1 MDYKKKCL
9 ISLFFLC
16 TTIIFSQENKYQITG
31 KVLDVNNNTLIKEA
45 YIYIIDLKNNLVVH
59 TVKSDSIG
67 NFQISFDKGNYNIS
81 IGHNDYKVRLIPIEY
96 SKFNDNS
103 LDLGEV
109 LLRPIVINELEEI
122 VIVAKD
128 FRIEN
133 KNNKRIYHIGNK
145 LKDVSGSMSNLLS
158 YIPSISVDIDGTVQL
173 RGKEPII
180 KINGRNSNLTKS
192 EALQM
197 LPSDMIKKIEVTTRP
212 SVREGETEPVI
223 NIITD
228 RNRKGV
234 IGGVNLALGIPST
247 AKGGLHL
254 ALNKEKINGYG
265 LYGIQRENN
274 ISNSKEESIETF
286 NNDGENLEVETN
298 NNNTSSTNQFGE
310 LQYEYLPSKN
320 SELAGN
326 VSVFHT
332 NGKLSTNG
340 VRNTLSDDLEQIDQL
355 NDVENKLFS
364 IATETEYEHQFN
376 SEKEQLKIELEYE
389 YESREKSEVFS
400 ESSMMNGNFNT
411 NSFDK
416 LISNELEIKTRY
428 DWTLRND
435 AYFSLGYR
443 FDLSTIDVEQFFSSN
458 INNLFTEN
466 NIAYTQADNTIY
478 TDYSKEYEN
487 FYYNIGLRLV
497 NTKRKL
503 NDLDSNE
510 STSKDFLNL
519 LPQITV
525 EYEYG
530 DSNEISLNFY
540 SLLRQPRLSYL
551 NSFNT
556 SVDLQRINVGN
567 PELEPQSTQ
576 TIELEFFNEFKSSSI
591 STIFYTSF
599 VKDIIQNTSIFDTEN
614 DITISR
620 PENIGKSTTFGVDFS
635 YSLNSPRWLNTI
647 IKLNGK
653 YGNISGDAVGDND
666 FYRLNTS
673 IINIVRLKSYKI
685 EFSWFY
691 SPKNKVNFQ
700 TFQSSNQYFKFGLSR
715 RVLKNRGNLVLSVL
729 DPFNSARIIQNIDG
743 SNFEYRSVLKPNQ
756 RRVFLSLFWRFNSK
770 SKFRNTNKKKREKG
784 ILQ

>member
-1 MDYKKKCL
+1 MDYKKRCL
-9 ISLFFLC
+9 LFLFFLC
-16 TTIIFSQENKYQITG
+16 TTIIFSQENKYQIAG
-31 KVLDVNNNTLIKEA
+31 RVLDVSNNTLIKEA
-45 YIYIIDLKNNLVVH
+45 NIYIIDLKNNLVVH

-67 NFQISFDKGNYNIS
+67 NFQIFFDKGNYNIS
-81 IGHNDYKVRLIPIEY
+81 IGHNDYEVKLIPIEY

-109 LLRPIVINELEEI
+109 LLRPIVINELNEV

-180 KINGRNSNLTKS
+180 KINGRNSNLSKS

-197 LPSDMIKKIEVTTRP
+197 LPSDMIKRIEVTTRP
-212 SVREGETEPVI
+212 SVKEGETEPVI

-228 RNRKGV
+228 RNRKGL
-234 IGGVNLALGIPST
+234 IGGVNFALGLPST

-254 ALNKEKINGYG
+254 ALNKKKINGYG

-274 ISNSKEESIETF
+274 ISSSNEESIKTF
-286 NNDGENLEVETN
+286 NNNGENLEVETN

-326 VSVFHT
+326 ISVFNT
-332 NGKLSTNG
+332 NRTLSTNG
-340 VRNTLSDDLEQIDQL
+340 IRNNLSDDLEQIDQL
-355 NDVENKLFS
+355 NDVDNKLFS

-389 YESREKSEVFS
+389 YESRERSEAFS
-400 ESSMMNGNFNT
+400 ESSITNGDFNT

-428 DWTLRND
+428 DWTLKND

-443 FDLSTIDVEQFFSSN
+443 FDLSTIDEEQIFSSN
-458 INNLFTEN
+458 VNNLFAEN
-466 NIAYTQADNTIY
+466 NIVFTQADNTIY

-497 NTKRKL
+497 NTRRKL

-567 PELEPQSTQ
+567 PDLEPQSTQ
-576 TIELEFFNEFKSSSI
+576 TIELEFFNEFENSSI
-591 STIFYTSF
+591 STTFYTSF

-653 YGNISGDAVGDND
+653 YGNISGGAVGDSD

-673 IINIVRLKSYKI
+673 VINIVRLKSYKI
-685 EFSWFY
+685 ELSWFY

-700 TFQSSNQYFKFGLSR
+700 SFQSSNQYFKFGLSR

-729 DPFNSARIIQNIDG
+729 DPFNSARIIQSIDG

-756 RRVFLSLFWRFNSK
+756 RRVFLSLFWRFSSK
-770 SKFRNTNKKKREKG
+770 SKFRNTSKKKREKG